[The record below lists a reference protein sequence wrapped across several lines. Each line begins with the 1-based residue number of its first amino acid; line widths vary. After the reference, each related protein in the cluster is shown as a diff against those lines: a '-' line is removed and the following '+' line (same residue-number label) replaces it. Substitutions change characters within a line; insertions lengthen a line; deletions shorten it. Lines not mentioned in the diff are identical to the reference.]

1 MSIDA
6 SAYADPNYFN
16 VSIQTPMLVG
26 IAGGAQAGKFEVCEF
41 LMNKFK
47 GSHHETK
54 VAIISLTDFYRE
66 LTADERL
73 VFESGKFNLD
83 HPNVFDFDLLEAT
96 LKKLLHSKE
105 AEVPVWDPATHSRKG
120 TRVLHAVDVLLLEG
134 TLALYPKNLRDL
146 MFMKVFL
153 DVDSD
158 SRLLR
163 RAKKLT
169 EGNGRTMGIKEL
181 LTEYVNFV
189 KPMFDEFVAPSKKYA
204 DIIIPRGYEN
214 TPALQVLEHHLEDH
228 LHTRSKASN
237 TTSTVSAA
245 SAASPLSSSSASS
258 SPLPINTLSSSN
270 SSIGQLSSPGKKL
283 DNSNDLDR
291 TASPLSIK
299 SNHTDVLATSAES
312 RYKDI
317 PE

>member
-6 SAYADPNYFN
+6 SAYSDPNYFN
-16 VSIQTPMLVG
+16 VSLQTPMLVG

-54 VAIISLTDFYRE
+54 VAILSLTDFYRD
-66 LTADERL
+66 LTADERIQ
-73 VFESGKFNLD
+73 FERGEFNLD
-83 HPNVFDFDLLEAT
+83 HPNVFDFDFLEIT
-96 LKKLLHSKE
+96 LKRLLQNK
-105 AEVPVWDPATHSRKG
+105 AADVPVWNHATHSRKG
-120 TRVLHAVDVLLLEG
+120 LRRIHAVDVLLLEG

-146 MFMKVFL
+146 MFMKVFI

-158 SRLLR
+158 QRLIQ

-169 EGNGRTMGIKEL
+169 QGNGRTMAIKEL

-214 TPALQVLEHHLEDH
+214 KPALQVLEHHLEDH
-228 LHTRSKASN
+228 LHTRSLSTTTTT
-237 TTSTVSAA
+237 TTSSPA
-245 SAASPLSSSSASS
+245 SLSSSTPLAIDTNTKL
-258 SPLPINTLSSSN
+258 SPV
-270 SSIGQLSSPGKKL
+270 KKL
-283 DNSNDLDR
+283 DNSNEFER
-291 TASPLSIK
+291 SSSPLSIK
-299 SNHTDVLATSAES
+299 SNHTDILAISAES